1 GAVPQSLSSPLNQ
14 NKGAV
19 PQSLS
24 SPFSPSIGV
33 VPQSLRS
40 PLNQNIGASSEDLS
54 SPLIQKTGAGYQG
67 QSSSLVQS
75 IGFRPQ
81 SLSSSLIQ
89 NTGVVP
95 QSLSSPL
102 VQNTGAS
109 PQGFSLLSIQNSGAV
124 PESLSSPLIQ
134 NTGTIPQ
141 SFRSPLIQNTGG
153 QVLSSPLIQ
162 NTGARPQSL
171 DSSLIQ
177 NTDTGPQAL
186 SSALIQNTG
195 ARLQGPSVSLIQ
207 NAGVVPESQSSLL
220 IQNTGQLYCSVSEV
234 YKYCG
239 GCDQYCNIEQVFCTA
254 DCRPGCYCQ
263 DGYVR
268 LFQGGTCIPIKTCPA
283 PQGSDFSVVENTG
296 YQCNENE
303 VFQQCGVGWECED
316 FCGRGPNDCA
326 YCQTGC
332 YCKAG
337 YIRSGPEYDAVCI
350 PEDQCPD
357 QVVELSPIEEDAY
370 QCGENEVF
378 QQCGVGWECEDYC
391 GRGSNACAYCQPGCY
406 CSTGYTRS
414 SPEYDA
420 TCIPANQCSRIK
432 EIGPSGIQE
441 AGQSFGGWSGIQGSN
456 SGYHCGENEIFD
468 NCGVG
473 IECEDFCG
481 RGPNACAYCQPGC
494 YCRPGY
500 VRSRPE
506 YDAGCIPEN
515 QCSSV
520 NGIDSS
526 FVEYPG
532 PGALDTS
539 AFFSQDAQ
547 GPGSRIK
554 EIGPSGIQEAGQSF
568 GGWSG
573 IQGSNSGPGALDTS
587 AFFSQDAQG
596 PGYCRQD
603 EVFDIAED
611 YC

>member
-54 SPLIQKTGAGYQG
+54 SPLIQKT
-67 QSSSLVQS
+67 
-75 IGFRPQ
+75 GFRPQ

-296 YQCNENE
+296 
-303 VFQQCGVGWECED
+303 
-316 FCGRGPNDCA
+316 
-326 YCQTGC
+326 
-332 YCKAG
+332 
-337 YIRSGPEYDAVCI
+337 
-350 PEDQCPD
+350 PD

-515 QCSSV
+515 QC
-520 NGIDSS
+520 
-526 FVEYPG
+526 
-532 PGALDTS
+532 
-539 AFFSQDAQ
+539 
-547 GPGSRIK
+547 
-554 EIGPSGIQEAGQSF
+554 
-568 GGWSG
+568 
-573 IQGSNSGPGALDTS
+573 PGALDTS

>member
-75 IGFRPQ
+75 IG
-81 SLSSSLIQ
+81 
-89 NTGVVP
+89 VVP

-153 QVLSSPLIQ
+153 QVLSSP
-162 NTGARPQSL
+162 
-171 DSSLIQ
+171 LIQ

-456 SGYHCGENEIFD
+456 SG
-468 NCGVG
+468 
-473 IECEDFCG
+473 
-481 RGPNACAYCQPGC
+481 
-494 YCRPGY
+494 
-500 VRSRPE
+500 
-506 YDAGCIPEN
+506 
-515 QCSSV
+515 
-520 NGIDSS
+520 
-526 FVEYPG
+526 
-532 PGALDTS
+532 
-539 AFFSQDAQ
+539 
-547 GPGSRIK
+547 SRIK